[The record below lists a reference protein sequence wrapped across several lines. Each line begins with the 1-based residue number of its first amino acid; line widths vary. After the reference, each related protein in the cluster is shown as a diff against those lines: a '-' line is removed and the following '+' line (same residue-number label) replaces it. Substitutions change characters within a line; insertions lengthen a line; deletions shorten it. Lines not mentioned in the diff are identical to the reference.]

1 MDLSTSTSSE
11 PQIDVD
17 LATPQLNQIDTLLEI
32 ITSKDSS
39 TNAMEKSK
47 DILVYGVIQSL
58 NDHTISLTIQNNRLT
73 IQSEKL
79 RVLLKRTN
87 LGFHPQNNT
96 W

>member
-1 MDLSTSTSSE
+1 
-11 PQIDVD
+11 
-17 LATPQLNQIDTLLEI
+17 
-32 ITSKDSS
+32 
-39 TNAMEKSK
+39 MEEGK
-47 DILVYGVIQSL
+47 DILVHGVIQSL
-58 NDHTISLTIQNNRLT
+58 NDNTMSLTIQNNRLT

>member
-47 DILVYGVIQSL
+47 DILVHGVIQSL

-79 RVLLKRTN
+79 RVLLK
-87 LGFHPQNNT
+87 
-96 W
+96 